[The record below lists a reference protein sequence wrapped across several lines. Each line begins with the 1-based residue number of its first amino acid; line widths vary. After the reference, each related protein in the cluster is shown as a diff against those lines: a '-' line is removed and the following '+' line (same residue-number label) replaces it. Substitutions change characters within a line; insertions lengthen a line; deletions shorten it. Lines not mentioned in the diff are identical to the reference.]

1 MNNNLNSNLRNKPVP
16 AFNIAEG
23 YVVRDATGADIGT
36 VLTFRFSDDDP
47 RTSVAE
53 TATPSTPN
61 DGRPVS
67 ILESVIDVFAE
78 DADMPQELRES
89 LLQQGFVRIR
99 QGLLAP
105 DLFATMDQ
113 VARVSDEVVY
123 LNVHKDG
130 LVVR

>member
-23 YVVRDATGADIGT
+23 YTVHDATGADIGT

-78 DADMPQELRES
+78 DTDMPQELRES